1 MSTVTAFPRTIHR
14 LDPVWIPLKD
24 GTRLA
29 ARVWLPADAGTRPVP
44 AILEYL
50 PYRRRDF
57 TAQRDALTHPY
68 VAGHGYACVR
78 VDMRGSGDS
87 DGVLTDE
94 YLPLEQDDARG
105 GHRLACRPALVHR
118 ARSA

>member
-1 MSTVTAFPRTIHR
+1 MSTVATFPRAVER
-14 LDPVWIPLKD
+14 LDPVWIPLED

-29 ARVWLPADAGTRPVP
+29 ARVWRPVDAETHPVP

-78 VDMRGSGDS
+78 VDMRGKRRFGRR
-87 DGVLTDE
+87 
-94 YLPLEQDDARG
+94 P
-105 GHRLACRPALVHR
+105 HRRVPR
-118 ARSA
+118 ARAG